1 MSIVKNNL
9 KVPLVFVMVCLALLF
24 YINVGNIGLLRNIS
38 DLIFVAFSF
47 NTLMSVVFGLAKI
60 LLISLVILFCLKKLE
75 ERSNL
80 ITNEDDQQLSGLE
93 DLLRRRYYYAHKT
106 WGYFLYG
113 LGWFGVILS
122 LIGNTFLIFKH
133 SNSIIFTIA
142 ITLIITIPLEV
153 FIIKMLNKNL
163 AFVKKIMSCYK

>member
-9 KVPLVFVMVCLALLF
+9 KVPLVFVMVGLALLF

-133 SNSIIFTIA
+133 SNNIIFTIA

-163 AFVKKIMSCYK
+163 VFVKKIMSCYK